1 MVRLLRLFAALVLLA
16 AAPAYAQVPG
26 LSQVTGSGSAESGAG
41 TESTPET
48 AAPASTQSLIDLLKD
63 DTARNALIRQLEA
76 TIAADGEA
84 TQEAA
89 EEIRPLATSFGR
101 EIAEL
106 TQDGLARFTEVTSEL
121 AVQFRDMPRKLSSL
135 RAAIDPSVTIQA
147 LRDLAVVIA
156 ITVAAFILLRL
167 IARRPMRAL
176 AARAQG
182 AGWFETAAYQIAFSL
197 LAAAVVILAWA
208 SGYALTAT
216 FYEGFGSIQT
226 RQSLYLNAFLSVG
239 IAKVIGRALL
249 SPRFRSLRLI
259 SLPDAAANSIWRWL
273 NTEIVLLGYGIMLAV
288 PIVSVAAGF
297 FAGAALEMVI
307 GIIAIVYTLVR
318 VWRARRPV
326 SEWLHKGAQIDG
338 EDSAEPADTSRR
350 PALAR
355 LAALWHWPV
364 TLYLLAL
371 LVLVLARPGNVLMPV
386 LKTSGQV
393 LAMVV
398 VGMMAIDLMTKSA
411 RRGVRLSPAL
421 KHRLPLLE
429 NRLNGLLPTVLLVLR
444 LAVAAIVLAVSLDLI
459 GLYDL
464 SGSFGGERG
473 VAMAS
478 TLISVFLILIV
489 ASVLWLALA
498 SWVEYRLNPL
508 VGRVP
513 SARETTLLTL
523 LRNASA
529 IALLI
534 LTLMIT
540 LSQIGINIAP
550 LLASAGVLGLA
561 IGFGAQKMV
570 QDIITGV
577 FIQFENAMN
586 VGDVVSVGGII
597 GTVEKLTVRS
607 VSLRDVNGVF
617 HIIPFS
623 SVDAVSNYMKDFSFY
638 VSDMGVAYRED
649 IDEVKQAM
657 LDAFD
662 ILREDEEHSL
672 NILGDLEWFGL
683 NSFGDS
689 AIVLRARIKTLPGK
703 QWATGRAY
711 NAVIKRI
718 FDERGI
724 EIPYPH
730 QTIYFGE
737 DRKGNAPPI
746 HVKAEPVDAQLLP
759 EPTGDPDPTHEQP
772 SESREAVEPKQDG
785 PANS

>member
-1 MVRLLRLFAALVLLA
+1 MIRLLALLATLAFLFPALVL
-16 AAPAYAQVPG
+16 AQVPG
-26 LSQVTGSGSAESGAG
+26 LSQATGTDSAEGEAAADASGAAD
-41 TESTPET
+41 P
-48 AAPASTQSLIDLLKD
+48 AASTQALIDLLRD
-63 DTARNALIRQLEA
+63 DAAREALIQQLENAAAA
-76 TIAADGEA
+76 TGD
-84 TQEAA
+84 EAA
-89 EEIRPLATSFGR
+89 PAEEEPVQPLATSFGR
-101 EIAEL
+101 QIAEI
-106 TQDGLARFTEVTSEL
+106 TQRGLARATEVTSDL
-121 AVQFRDMPRKLSSL
+121 AVELSDLPDKLTSL
-135 RAAIDPSVTIQA
+135 SEAIDPSVTIQA
-147 LRDLAVVIA
+147 LQDLAVVIA
-156 ITVAAFILLRL
+156 ITVAAFIFLRL
-167 IARRPMRAL
+167 LARRPMRAL
-176 AARAQG
+176 ATRAQG
-182 AGWFETAAYQIAFSL
+182 AGWFETATYQIGFSL
-197 LAAAVVILAWA
+197 LGAGVVILAWA

-216 FYEGFGSIQT
+216 LFEGFGSIQF
-226 RQSLYLNAFLSVG
+226 RQSLYLNAFLTVG
-239 IAKVIGRALL
+239 IAKVIGKALL
-249 SPRFRSLRLI
+249 SPRYSSLRLI
-259 SLPDAAANSIWRWL
+259 SLPDAAADSIWRWL
-273 NTEIVLLGYGIMLAV
+273 NSVIMLLGYGILLAV
-288 PIVSVAAGF
+288 PIASTSAGF
-297 FAGAALEMVI
+297 FAGAALEMAI
-307 GIIAIVYTLVR
+307 GTIAVVYTLLR

-326 SEWLHKGAQIDG
+326 AEWLHKGAQVETDEG
-338 EDSAEPADTSRR
+338 AEPADASHR

-364 TLYLLAL
+364 TLYLLVL
-371 LVLVLARPGNVLMPV
+371 LVLVLARPGNVLVPV
-386 LKTSGQV
+386 LMSSGKV
-393 LAMVV
+393 LGTVV
-398 VGMMAIDLMTKSA
+398 LGMMAIDLMTKSA

-444 LAVAAIVLAVSLDLI
+444 FAVAAIVIGTSLELI
-459 GLYDL
+459 GVLDV
-464 SGSFGGERG
+464 SGSLTGQRG
-473 VAMAS
+473 VALVS
-478 TLISVFLILIV
+478 TIISVVLILVV
-489 ASVLWLALA
+489 ASILWLALA

-586 VGDVVSVGGII
+586 VGDVVSVGGTI

-623 SVDAVSNYMKDFSFY
+623 SVDAVSNYMKDFSYF
-638 VSDMGVAYRED
+638 VADMGIAYRED
-649 IDEVKQAM
+649 IEEAKQAM
-657 LDAFD
+657 LDAFEE
-662 ILREDEEHSL
+662 LRADEDHRL

-703 QWATGRAY
+703 QWEIGRAY
-711 NAVIKRI
+711 NGIIKRI
-718 FDERGI
+718 FDDRGI
-724 EIPYPH
+724 EIPFPH

-737 DRKGNAPPI
+737 DRQGNAPPLHI
-746 HVKAEPVDAQLLP
+746 KTEAVNPPKLP
-759 EPTGDPDPTHEQP
+759 EPEPEAGSTATYEGEPAKPTQD
-772 SESREAVEPKQDG
+772 EP
-785 PANS
+785 PNS